1 MADLSNII
9 EKNIVNESE
18 DPIEAFGSAEEGN
31 EPLKPYMD
39 PTLFDTIDKQA
50 QVEILTPV
58 FDAITLAG
66 VDYDLKAQDS
76 ATGKRYT
83 LLKNG
88 KVIEVFIMDTNLGDS
103 IQAAI
108 DNSKDED

>member
-1 MADLSNII
+1 MDKDDDLIA
-9 EKNIVNESE
+9 
-18 DPIEAFGSAEEGN
+18 AFGSAEEGN

-39 PTLFDTIDKQA
+39 ATLFETIDKQA
-50 QVEILTPV
+50 QIDLLTPV

-83 LLKNG
+83 LLKDE
-88 KVIEVFIMDTNLGDS
+88 KVVDVFVMDTSLTDNIL
-103 IQAAI
+103 AAI
-108 DNSKDED
+108 EKNKEAE

>member
-1 MADLSNII
+1 MMDRDD
-9 EKNIVNESE
+9 
-18 DPIEAFGSAEEGN
+18 DPIAAFGSAEEGN

-39 PTLFDTIDKQA
+39 VTLFETIDKQA
-50 QVEILTPV
+50 QIDLLTPV

-83 LLKNG
+83 LLKDE
-88 KVIEVFIMDTNLGDS
+88 KVVEVFVMDTSLTDNIL
-103 IQAAI
+103 AAI
-108 DNSKDED
+108 EKNKEAE

>member
-1 MADLSNII
+1 MNKDD
-9 EKNIVNESE
+9 
-18 DPIEAFGSAEEGN
+18 DPIEAFGSIEEGN

-50 QVEILTPV
+50 QIELLTPV
-58 FDAITLAG
+58 FDSITLAG

-83 LLKNG
+83 LLKDE
-88 KVIEVFIMDTNLGDS
+88 KVIDVFVMDTNLT
-103 IQAAI
+103 
-108 DNSKDED
+108 DNILNATEKHKEQEGEL

>member
-1 MADLSNII
+1 MD
-9 EKNIVNESE
+9 KND

-50 QVEILTPV
+50 QIDLLTPV
-58 FDAITLAG
+58 FDSITLAG
-66 VDYDLKAQDS
+66 ADYDLKAQDS

-83 LLKNG
+83 LLKDE
-88 KVIEVFIMDTNLGDS
+88 KVIDVFVMDTNLTDN
-103 IQAAI
+103 ILNAI
-108 DNSKDED
+108 EKHKEQEGEL

>member
-1 MADLSNII
+1 MMDRDD
-9 EKNIVNESE
+9 
-18 DPIEAFGSAEEGN
+18 DPIAAFGSAEEGN

-39 PTLFDTIDKQA
+39 ATLFETIDKQA
-50 QVEILTPV
+50 QIDLLTPV

-83 LLKNG
+83 LLRDENVVG
-88 KVIEVFIMDTNLGDS
+88 VFEMDTSLTENIL
-103 IQAAI
+103 AAI
-108 DNSKDED
+108 EKNKEAE

>member
-1 MADLSNII
+1 MD
-9 EKNIVNESE
+9 KNE
-18 DPIEAFGSAEEGN
+18 DPIAAFGSAEEGN

-50 QVEILTPV
+50 QIDLLTPV

-83 LLKNG
+83 LLKNEE
-88 KVIEVFIMDTNLGDS
+88 VIGVFIMEEKLTEHILE
-103 IQAAI
+103 AMEK
-108 DNSKDED
+108 NSEDD

>member
-1 MADLSNII
+1 MADLSSII
-9 EKNIVNESE
+9 EKNILNESE

-39 PTLFDTIDKQA
+39 PMLFDTFDRKT

-66 VDYDLKAQDS
+66 ADYELKAQDS

-83 LLKNG
+83 LLKND
-88 KVIEVFIMDTNLGDS
+88 KVVEIFVMDTNLADD
-103 IQAAI
+103 IQVAI
-108 DNSKDED
+108 ENSKDEE

>member
-1 MADLSNII
+1 MNDN
-9 EKNIVNESE
+9 E
-18 DPIEAFGSAEEGN
+18 DPIAAFGSAEEGN

-50 QVEILTPV
+50 QIELLTPI

-83 LLKNG
+83 LLKNEQ
-88 KVIEVFIMDTNLGDS
+88 VIDIFEMDSSFTDNVL
-103 IQAAI
+103 AAI
-108 DNSKDED
+108 EKDKEDD

>member
-1 MADLSNII
+1 M
-9 EKNIVNESE
+9 NEGE
-18 DPIEAFGSAEEGN
+18 NPIAAFGSAEEGN

-39 PTLFDTIDKQA
+39 STLFETIDRQA
-50 QVEILTPV
+50 QIELLTPV

-83 LLKNG
+83 LLKDEQ
-88 KVIEVFIMDTNLGDS
+88 VIDIFEMDSRFTDNVL
-103 IQAAI
+103 AAI
-108 DNSKDED
+108 EKDKEDD